1 MTTGA
6 RLAGRPSDTAQRVS
20 RRGLLAG
27 AAMLPVAVLLGG
39 CGFRLRGAAQFPFR
53 SIAVTGVPGVAAE
66 LRRALRGQGD
76 LKVLANTDPV
86 AEAEAI
92 CELSDESRNSAILST
107 NSTGQARDLSITLQ
121 ISYRL
126 RTKDGRE
133 LIPKTSI
140 TLSRDISY
148 NENTVLAKE
157 AEQNFLYRDMMQDMA
172 QQLVR
177 RLAAA
182 KPPAAS

>member
-1 MTTGA
+1 MTPGA
-6 RLAGRPSDTAQRVS
+6 RASAQPQGTAAS
-20 RRGLLAG
+20 HARRRLLV
-27 AAMLPVAVLLGG
+27 AAATLPVAALLSG
-39 CGFRLRGAAQFPFR
+39 CGFRMRGAVQFPFR

-86 AEAEAI
+86 SEAEAV
-92 CELSDESRNSAILST
+92 CDLSDEARSSAILST
-107 NSTGQARDLSITLQ
+107 SSTGQARDLSITLQ

-133 LIPKTSI
+133 LIPKTPI

-157 AEQNFLYRDMMQDMA
+157 AEQNFLYRDMMQDIA

-182 KPPAAS
+182 KLPATS

>member
-1 MTTGA
+1 MTPGA
-6 RLAGRPSDTAQRVS
+6 RASAQAQGMATGHA
-20 RRGLLAG
+20 RRRLLA
-27 AAMLPVAVLLGG
+27 AAATLPVAALLAG
-39 CGFRLRGAAQFPFR
+39 CGFRMRGAVQFPFR

-86 AEAEAI
+86 GEAEAV
-92 CELSDESRNSAILST
+92 CDLSDEARTSAILST
-107 NSTGQARDLSITLQ
+107 TSTGQARDLSITLRV
-121 ISYRL
+121 SYRL
-126 RTKDGRE
+126 RTRDGRE
-133 LIPKTSI
+133 LIPKTPI

-182 KPPAAS
+182 KLPAAS

>member
-1 MTTGA
+1 MTAGA
-6 RLAGRPSDTAQRVS
+6 RPAGRPSDPAQHVS

-27 AAMLPVAVLLGG
+27 VAVLPLAALLTG
-39 CGFRLRGAAQFPFR
+39 CGFRMRGAVQFPFR

-86 AEAEAI
+86 TEAEAV
-92 CELSDESRNSAILST
+92 CELGDEARSSAILST

-133 LIPKTSI
+133 LIPKTPL

-182 KPPAAS
+182 KLPAAS

>member
-1 MTTGA
+1 MRADA
-6 RLAGRPSDTAQRVS
+6 RLSGRRPGAAAGPS
-20 RRGLLAG
+20 RRGLLLGAG
-27 AAMLPVAVLLGG
+27 MLPMAALLAG

-86 AEAEAI
+86 TEAEAV
-92 CELSDESRNSAILST
+92 CELSDEARTSAILST

-133 LIPKTSI
+133 LIPKTPL

-182 KPPAAS
+182 KLPAAS

>member
-1 MTTGA
+1 MTTGG
-6 RLAGRPSDTAQRVS
+6 RLSGRPSDTTRRLS
-20 RRGLLAG
+20 RRSLLAG
-27 AAMLPVAVLLGG
+27 AALLPVTALLGG
-39 CGFRLRGAAQFPFR
+39 CGFRMRGAVQFPFR
-53 SIAVTGVPGVAAE
+53 SIAVTGVPAVAAE
-66 LRRALRGQGD
+66 LRRALRGQGE

-86 AEAEAI
+86 SEAEAV
-92 CELSDESRNSAILST
+92 CELSDEARNSAILST

-121 ISYRL
+121 VSYRL

-133 LIPKTSI
+133 LIPKTAI
-140 TLSRDISY
+140 LLSRDISY

>member
-1 MTTGA
+1 MTPGA
-6 RLAGRPSDTAQRVS
+6 RASGQARGKAADRS
-20 RRGLLAG
+20 RRRLLA
-27 AAMLPVAVLLGG
+27 AAATLPVAALLSG
-39 CGFRLRGAAQFPFR
+39 CGFRMRGAVQFPFR

-86 AEAEAI
+86 SEAEAV
-92 CELSDESRNSAILST
+92 CDLSDEARSSAILST
-107 NSTGQARDLSITLQ
+107 SSTGQARDLSITLQ

-133 LIPKTSI
+133 LIPKTPI

-157 AEQNFLYRDMMQDMA
+157 AEQNFLYRDMMQDIA